1 MTTFRQVEYEEIT
14 QQIREQEEKRKKEEN
29 KSSSHDLKVSKT
41 MASPK
46 DMLTD
51 KEMECVTTVFRSFET
66 GLRGATIFPSV
77 SLSKQNNKQILP
89 FRLSCRFCCAWH
101 YMHDIRIY

>member
-1 MTTFRQVEYEEIT
+1 MTTFRQVEYETLT
-14 QQIREQEEKRKKEEN
+14 QQIREEEIKRKKEES
-29 KSSSHDLKVSKT
+29 KSTSNELKVSKT

-66 GLRGATIFPSV
+66 GLRGATISPNV
-77 SLSKQNNKQILP
+77 SQSIVK
-89 FRLSCRFCCAWH
+89 
-101 YMHDIRIY
+101 

>member
-1 MTTFRQVEYEEIT
+1 MTTFRQVDYDTLT
-14 QQIREQEEKRKKEEN
+14 QQIRKEEEERRM
-29 KSSSHDLKVSKT
+29 KEDMKPSRQELKVSTT

-66 GLRGATIFPSV
+66 GLRGATISPSV
-77 SLSKQNNKQILP
+77 SYNSI
-89 FRLSCRFCCAWH
+89 
-101 YMHDIRIY
+101 